1 MFDLSLFS
9 ILGQTSPS
17 KVKCRN
23 ETIPLSTDKYFLM
36 LAQEIIRKKRD
47 KQNLTTEEIEF
58 FVKGITDNSISE
70 GQISAFA
77 MAVFFNGMSM
87 DERIALTLGMMNS
100 GTVLSWQ
107 DMNLPGPILDKHSTG
122 GVGDKVSLILGP
134 IIAACGGFVPMISGR
149 GLGHTGGTLDK
160 FESIPGYSVTPDDA
174 TFRSVVK
181 DVGCA
186 IIGQT
191 ANLAP
196 ADKRFY
202 GIRDV
207 TATVESIDLITA
219 SILSKKLAAGL
230 DGLVMDVK
238 FGNGAFADNL
248 PMAQELAQSI
258 VEVSNGAGVKT
269 SALITDMNQVLGWNI
284 GNGVEVQETV
294 DFFLD
299 ANKREP
305 RLHEVVI
312 NLCGEMLR
320 IGGLADTLEQGK
332 EKAQKSLDNGSAVE
346 VFGKMVAALGG
357 PTDFV
362 ENCTK
367 HLEKPPIQLDVFAEG
382 TGYIHSMDTRDIG
395 IAVIQLGGGRRVAS
409 DSVDHAVG
417 IINFQGIGSEVSEIQ
432 PIATVLART
441 ENTAK
446 QAAEIIKQAVKISE
460 NKPDLSAT
468 AIIEAIKE

>member
-1 MFDLSLFS
+1 
-9 ILGQTSPS
+9 
-17 KVKCRN
+17 
-23 ETIPLSTDKYFLM
+23 M

-47 KQNLTTEEIEF
+47 KQALTEEEINF

-100 GTVLSWQ
+100 GTVLSWD
-107 DMNLPGPILDKHSTG
+107 DMNLSGPILDKHSTG

-134 IIAACGGFVPMISGR
+134 IITACGGFVPMISGR

-174 TFRSVVK
+174 KFRTVVK
-181 DVGCA
+181 EVGCA

-258 VEVSNGAGVKT
+258 VDVSNGAGVKT

-284 GNGVEVQETV
+284 GNAVEVQETV

-299 ANKREP
+299 KNKREP

-320 IGGLADTLEQGK
+320 VGGLANSLEEGK
-332 EKAQKSLDNGSAVE
+332 EKAQASLDNGKAVE
-346 VFGKMVAALGG
+346 VFSKMVAALGG
-357 PTDFV
+357 PSNFV
-362 ENCTK
+362 ENSNK
-367 HLEKPPIQLDVFAEG
+367 HLTIAPVKLDVFAEKS
-382 TGYIHSMDTRDIG
+382 GYLSGMNTRDIG
-395 IAVIQLGGGRRVAS
+395 IAVIQLGGGRRVAT
-409 DSVDHAVG
+409 DAVDHAVG
-417 IINFQGIGSEVSEIQ
+417 ITNFLALGCKVSPQQ
-432 PIATVLART
+432 PLATIYARDK
-441 ENTAK
+441 NSAN
-446 QAAEIIKQAVKISE
+446 QAAKTIQQSVFIGEE
-460 NKPDLSAT
+460 KPGVASS
-468 AIIEAIKE
+468 AIIETIL

>member
-1 MFDLSLFS
+1 
-9 ILGQTSPS
+9 
-17 KVKCRN
+17 
-23 ETIPLSTDKYFLM
+23 M

-47 KQNLTTEEIEF
+47 RQPLTKEEILF
-58 FVKGITDNSISE
+58 FVKGITNNSISE

-77 MAVFFNGMSM
+77 MAVFFNGMTM

-100 GTVLSWQ
+100 GTVLTWQ
-107 DMNLPGPILDKHSTG
+107 DMNLSGPILDKHSTG

-134 IIAACGGFVPMISGR
+134 IIAACGAYVPMISGR

-174 TFRSVVK
+174 KFRSVVK

-202 GIRDV
+202 SIRDV

-238 FGNGAFADNL
+238 YGNGAFADNL

-284 GNGVEVQETV
+284 GNSAEVQEVV
-294 DFFLD
+294 DYFLD
-299 ANKREP
+299 VNKREP

-320 IGGLADTLEQGK
+320 VGGLADSLDQGK
-332 EKAQKSLDNGSAVE
+332 EKAQASLDNGTAVE
-346 VFGKMVAALGG
+346 VFSKMIAALGG
-357 PTDFV
+357 PSDFI
-362 ENCTK
+362 ENSQK
-367 HLEKPPIQLDVFAEG
+367 HLEKAPVKLDVFASSAG
-382 TGYIHSMDTRDIG
+382 FIKSMNTRNIG

-417 IINFQGIGSEVSEIQ
+417 ITNFQHIGCEVSASQ
-432 PIATVLART
+432 PIATILAR
-441 ENTAK
+441 NSDTAK
-446 QAAEIIKQAVKISE
+446 QVAKMIRQAVE
-460 NKPDLSAT
+460 VTEDKPKHTET
-468 AIIEAIKE
+468 AIVETIQ

>member
-1 MFDLSLFS
+1 
-9 ILGQTSPS
+9 
-17 KVKCRN
+17 
-23 ETIPLSTDKYFLM
+23 M

-77 MAVFFNGMSM
+77 MAIFFNGMSM

-100 GTVLSWQ
+100 GTVLSWE

-174 TFRSVVK
+174 KFRSVVK
-181 DVGCA
+181 NVGCA

-202 GIRDV
+202 SIRDV

-284 GNGVEVQETV
+284 GNGVEVQETL

-299 ANKREP
+299 AAKREP

-320 IGGLADTLEQGK
+320 VGGLVETLEEGK
-332 EKAQKSLDNGSAVE
+332 EKARKSLDSGRAVE
-346 VFGKMVAALGG
+346 VFAKMVAALGG

-362 ENCTK
+362 EKSTK
-367 HLEKPPIQLDVFAEG
+367 YLEKAPIQLDVFADKS
-382 TGYIHSMDTRDIG
+382 GYIQSMQTRNIG

-409 DSVDHAVG
+409 DSIDHAVG
-417 IINFQGIGSEVSEIQ
+417 ITNFLGINGEVSADQ
-432 PIATVLART
+432 PIATVFARS
-441 ENTAK
+441 EDAAK
-446 QAAEIIKQAVKISE
+446 QAEEIIKQSIKISE
-460 NKPDLSAT
+460 EKSNLGALAKTET
-468 AIIEAIKE
+468 AIIETITS

>member
-1 MFDLSLFS
+1 
-9 ILGQTSPS
+9 
-17 KVKCRN
+17 
-23 ETIPLSTDKYFLM
+23 
-36 LAQEIIRKKRD
+36 
-47 KQNLTTEEIEF
+47 
-58 FVKGITDNSISE
+58 
-70 GQISAFA
+70 
-77 MAVFFNGMSM
+77 
-87 DERIALTLGMMNS
+87 
-100 GTVLSWQ
+100 
-107 DMNLPGPILDKHSTG
+107 
-122 GVGDKVSLILGP
+122 
-134 IIAACGGFVPMISGR
+134 
-149 GLGHTGGTLDK
+149 
-160 FESIPGYSVTPDDA
+160 
-174 TFRSVVK
+174 
-181 DVGCA
+181 
-186 IIGQT
+186 
-191 ANLAP
+191 
-196 ADKRFY
+196 
-202 GIRDV
+202 
-207 TATVESIDLITA
+207 
-219 SILSKKLAAGL
+219 
-230 DGLVMDVK
+230 
-238 FGNGAFADNL
+238 
-248 PMAQELAQSI
+248 
-258 VEVSNGAGVKT
+258 VSNGAGVKT

-346 VFGKMVAALGG
+346 VFGKMVSALGG

-417 IINFQGIGSEVSEIQ
+417 IINFQGIGSEVSETQ

>member
-1 MFDLSLFS
+1 
-9 ILGQTSPS
+9 
-17 KVKCRN
+17 
-23 ETIPLSTDKYFLM
+23 M

-77 MAVFFNGMSM
+77 MAIFFNGMSM

-174 TFRSVVK
+174 KFRSVVK
-181 DVGCA
+181 NVGCA

-248 PMAQELAQSI
+248 LMAQELAQSI

-269 SALITDMNQVLGWNI
+269 SALITDMNQVLGWNV
-284 GNGVEVQETV
+284 GNGVEVQETL

-299 ANKREP
+299 VAKREP

-320 IGGLADTLEQGK
+320 VGGLVETLEEGK
-332 EKAQKSLDNGSAVE
+332 EKAQKSLDSGRAVE
-346 VFGKMVAALGG
+346 VFAKMVSALGG

-362 ENCTK
+362 EKSTK
-367 HLEKPPIQLDVFAEG
+367 YLEKAPIQLDVFADKS
-382 TGYIHSMDTRDIG
+382 GYIQSMQTRDIG

-409 DSVDHAVG
+409 DSIDHAVG
-417 IINFQGIGSEVSEIQ
+417 ITNFLGINGEVSANQ
-432 PIATVLART
+432 PIATVFARS
-441 ENTAK
+441 EDAAK
-446 QAAEIIKQAVKISE
+446 QAEEIIKQAIKVSE
-460 NKPDLSAT
+460 EKPNLGALAKTET
-468 AIIEAIKE
+468 AIIETITS

>member
-1 MFDLSLFS
+1 
-9 ILGQTSPS
+9 
-17 KVKCRN
+17 
-23 ETIPLSTDKYFLM
+23 M

-47 KQNLTTEEIEF
+47 KQNLITEEIEF

-77 MAVFFNGMSM
+77 MAIFFNGMSM

-174 TFRSVVK
+174 KFRSVVK
-181 DVGCA
+181 NVGCA

-202 GIRDV
+202 SIRDV

-284 GNGVEVQETV
+284 GNGVEVQETL

-299 ANKREP
+299 AAKREP

-320 IGGLADTLEQGK
+320 VGGLVETLEEGK
-332 EKAQKSLDNGSAVE
+332 EKARKSLDSGRAVE
-346 VFGKMVAALGG
+346 VFAKMVAALGG

-362 ENCTK
+362 EKSTK
-367 HLEKPPIQLDVFAEG
+367 YLEKAPIQLDVFADKS
-382 TGYIHSMDTRDIG
+382 GYIQSMQTRNIG

-409 DSVDHAVG
+409 DSIDHAVG
-417 IINFQGIGSEVSEIQ
+417 ITNFLGINGEVSADQ
-432 PIATVLART
+432 PIATVFARS
-441 ENTAK
+441 EDAAK
-446 QAAEIIKQAVKISE
+446 QAEEIIKQSIKISE
-460 NKPDLSAT
+460 EKSNLGALAKTET
-468 AIIEAIKE
+468 AIIETITS